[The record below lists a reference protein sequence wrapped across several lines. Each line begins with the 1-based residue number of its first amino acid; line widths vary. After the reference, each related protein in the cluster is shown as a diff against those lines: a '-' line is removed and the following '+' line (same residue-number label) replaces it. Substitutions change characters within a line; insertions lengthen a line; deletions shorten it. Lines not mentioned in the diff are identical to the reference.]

1 MLPFTIDQFLSV
13 FTAYNHA
20 IWPAQIVAYL
30 AGALAVVL
38 VIART
43 TWSDRA
49 IAVILASMWL
59 WTGIA
64 YHGLFFSAIS
74 KPAFLFG
81 ALFVLQGLY
90 FAFEGG
96 VRARVAYSARTDLS
110 GWIGYAFIAY
120 ALVIYPLLGMVTG
133 HAWPAMPMF
142 GVTPYP
148 VTIFTF
154 GILLLATGYSRWLLV
169 IPAIWSLIG
178 GSAAFLLS
186 VQQDWLLL
194 ASGVIS
200 IIVLA
205 LRKTTSPDGRGT

>member
-13 FTAYNHA
+13 FAAYNHA

-38 VIART
+38 VFART
-43 TWSDRA
+43 TWSDRV

-64 YHGLFFSAIS
+64 YHGIFFSEIN
-74 KPAFLFG
+74 KTAFLFG

-90 FAFEGG
+90 LAFEG
-96 VRARVAYSARTDLS
+96 VIRARLAFSARTDLS
-110 GWIGYAFIAY
+110 GWVGYAFIAY
-120 ALVIYPLLGMVTG
+120 AMVIYPLVGVVTG

-142 GVTPYP
+142 GVTPCP

-154 GILLLATGYSRWLLV
+154 GILLLATGYSRRLLV
-169 IPAIWSLIG
+169 IPIIWSLIG
-178 GSAAFLLS
+178 GSAAFLLGI
-186 VQQDWLLL
+186 QQDWLLL
-194 ASGVIS
+194 VSGVIA

-205 LRKTTSPDGRGT
+205 LRK